1 MKPTRKRRVKT
12 TGRHRTDWSTEDV
25 REWLEGE
32 SQLRPEMDKADEK
45 LERNCPEGLGP
56 TTER

>member
-1 MKPTRKRRVKT
+1 MLFENGK
-12 TGRHRTDWSTEDV
+12 
-25 REWLEGE
+25 LEGE

-56 TTER
+56 TTERQERKKHDGRSQR